1 MACKLSQQARRE
13 RSRLRASRRPASC
26 ELNSFRR
33 RREGDG
39 GNFVRS
45 LHDGVAALAMRGHT
59 VTVQIILRQMHC
71 ENQDRD
77 QAEI

>member
-1 MACKLSQQARRE
+1 MAVCILTAISTKSKKQG
-13 RSRLRASRRPASC
+13 RPMNPRNFFV
-26 ELNSFRR
+26 ELR

-77 QAEI
+77 QTEI